1 MAISM
6 NPASLAAV
14 TNFLKTAGLAIDPS
28 SSRGTQVSVAEADAL
43 KKAFDAIPDE
53 GAKKLVGAAL
63 MKMIQADVFEVPSKT
78 AQDTI
83 AKVIGKPT
91 EQVFSARAK
100 AELVGG
106 ASIKSVATMAL
117 GLMAKVPTLD
127 KAGVEKLTKALEALP
142 KEVKNLAYAMFNN
155 LSKDN
160 EVKMAPDARPT
171 FARGYAK
178 AETESGG
185 AVSKMAE
192 SLKEPAGGAM
202 DYFASQMANS
212 PYFED
217 RLAALMF
224 LVCAKGMK
232 EVDDAMRELDNQTK
246 DDANKAALKNT
257 KLGAPSGKTALSG
270 ELKTP
275 EGQKPT
281 GTPADQL
288 KSSYEALIQAAAAHR
303 EDDGII
309 TGSEAR
315 SLVVK
320 LDRISPPEAKQLQ
333 AEAMGRALLATGG
346 GQVTPEMKPLA
357 DWVEKT
363 TGKPLAEVADATA
376 LYEAKT
382 PLAQTIG
389 GSDKLENKVAAYI
402 VEGVFGEGNASKIT
416 DVLGK
421 KMQPLFAAMQKE
433 MTGIETKQAA
443 PQTIENAMGE
453 RFGRIAEAVKQGKIS
468 VNDLKASSTK
478 LVDRLPVADELKKP
492 IIDGLTAGLNSIAQ
506 DKTLDPKAVFAKAME
521 PLVSDTM
528 KQPETLAVIGNAVDT
543 VRNLVADKA
552 FGANDINKPL
562 DKPEL
567 QKLLD
572 TELKKA
578 KEKLQAEGKAAGWTD
593 EQLGAL
599 GAVFDGDA
607 KALHEELNKTG
618 KIEASEPR
626 GQGTDHADPMETN
639 NSRSRQVMFEKVK
652 LQMNRLSEM
661 MQAMSNIL
669 NTLHQ
674 TAENAIRAIR

>member
-1 MAISM
+1 
-6 NPASLAAV
+6 
-14 TNFLKTAGLAIDPS
+14 
-28 SSRGTQVSVAEADAL
+28 
-43 KKAFDAIPDE
+43 
-53 GAKKLVGAAL
+53 
-63 MKMIQADVFEVPSKT
+63 
-78 AQDTI
+78 
-83 AKVIGKPT
+83 
-91 EQVFSARAK
+91 
-100 AELVGG
+100 
-106 ASIKSVATMAL
+106 
-117 GLMAKVPTLD
+117 
-127 KAGVEKLTKALEALP
+127 
-142 KEVKNLAYAMFNN
+142 
-155 LSKDN
+155 
-160 EVKMAPDARPT
+160 
-171 FARGYAK
+171 
-178 AETESGG
+178 
-185 AVSKMAE
+185 
-192 SLKEPAGGAM
+192 
-202 DYFASQMANS
+202 MANS

-232 EVDDAMRELDNQTK
+232 EVDDAMRELDAQTK

-257 KLGAPSGKTALSG
+257 KLGAPGKTAALSG
-270 ELKTP
+270 EVKKP
-275 EGQKPT
+275 EGPKPS
-281 GTPADQL
+281 GTPAEQL

-303 EDDGII
+303 EDDGLISA
-309 TGSEAR
+309 SEAK
-315 SLVVK
+315 SLVNK

-346 GQVTPEMKPLA
+346 GELLPEMKPLA

-363 TGKPLAEVADATA
+363 TGKQLNQIGDATA

-402 VEGVFGEGNASKIT
+402 LDGIIGERNVPKLQA
-416 DVLGK
+416 VLGEMK
-421 KMQPLFAAMQKE
+421 PLFSAMQAE
-433 MTGIETKQAA
+433 MTGVEVKQEA
-443 PQTIENAMGE
+443 PKTVHDALDE
-453 RFGRIAEAVKQGKIS
+453 RFGKIASAVKEGK
-468 VNDLKASSTK
+468 VPVGDLLGSAAK
-478 LVDRLPVADELKKP
+478 LVERLPVPADLKKP
-492 IIDGLTAGLNSIAQ
+492 LAEGLAAGLNAIAT

-562 DKPEL
+562 GKAEL
-567 QKLLD
+567 QTLLD
-572 TELKKA
+572 AELKKA

-607 KALHEELNKTG
+607 KALKEELNKTG
-618 KIEASEPR
+618 KLEASEPR